1 MNVLLKKC
9 RVIDP
14 GSGTD
19 SVNDIRIVDGLI
31 EKIGSNLPALKGME
45 ERDLNGKIVAPGFID
60 MHVHLRE
67 PGFEHK
73 ETIETGCRSAA
84 AGGFTALCC
93 MPNTSPAI
101 DEASVVTRI
110 KERAAGVMSGLVDV
124 FPIGAATK
132 GREGK
137 ELSPMF
143 ELADA
148 GAVAFSDDGAPILSA
163 EIMRRALEYASM
175 RSIPVIQHAEDTT
188 MTHGGSMNEG
198 PVATSLGIQSMPPVA
213 EDLIVARDIALVE
226 YVDAPYHVA
235 HLSTSGAVALV
246 RAAKKRRLRVTCEV
260 TPHHFTLTDE
270 AVRSFDTNVKMNPP
284 LRRMSDIE
292 AIMEGL
298 RDGTIDAIAS
308 DHAPH
313 SYDEKQVEFPFAP
326 FGIVGLETSVGISFT
341 KLVHGGVLTVHQLI
355 EKMSVNPRRIL
366 RLPSIRIA
374 EGEKAN
380 LTLLDPDLEW
390 IVATE
395 AFLSKSKNSPF
406 DKMKLKGRAI
416 GIINNNF
423 AYFIIKNSG

>member
-1 MNVLLKKC
+1 MNLLLRKC

-14 GSGTD
+14 ATGTD
-19 SVNDIRIVDGLI
+19 AINDIRIIDGVI
-31 EKIGSNLPALKGME
+31 EKIGRNLPAQKGIE
-45 ERDLNGKIVAPGFID
+45 ERDLSGKIAAPGFID

-73 ETIETGCRSAA
+73 ETIESGCKSAA
-84 AGGFTALCC
+84 AGGFTAVCC

-137 ELSPMF
+137 ELAPMF

-175 RSIPVIQHAEDTT
+175 RNIPVIQHAEDTS

-198 PVATSLGIQSMPPVA
+198 PVATSLGIQSMPTVA

-226 YVDAPYHVA
+226 YVSAPYHVA
-235 HLSTSGAVALV
+235 HLSTAGAVALV
-246 RAAKKRRLRVTCEV
+246 RAAKKRQLPVTCEV

-270 AVRSFDTNVKMNPP
+270 AVRSFDTNTKMNPP
-284 LRRMSDIE
+284 LRRAEDIE
-292 AIMEGL
+292 AIKEGL

-313 SYDEKQVEFPFAP
+313 TYDEKQVEFTYAP

-341 KLVHGGVLTVHQLI
+341 QLVHGGVLTVLQLI

-366 RLPSIRIA
+366 RLPPIRIA

-380 LTLLDPDLEW
+380 LTIIDPDAEW
-390 IVATE
+390 VVATE
-395 AFLSKSKNSPF
+395 NFLSKSKNSPF
-406 DKMKLKGRAI
+406 DKMKLKGKAI
-416 GIINNNF
+416 GVINNNS
-423 AYFIIKNSG
+423 AYWTISS